1 MVWKLTACQIHSQVH
16 LEPAQTFLAQTQ
28 VVLKVEVLQTTYAP
42 TQHKKTARGLLKMLT
57 GKNTRTSTS
66 IEVNIDIYIYKYTSI
81 KN

>member
-1 MVWKLTACQIHSQVH
+1 MLWTGMVWKLTACQIHSQVH

-57 GKNTRTSTS
+57 KTQ
-66 IEVNIDIYIYKYTSI
+66 EQAQVLK
-81 KN
+81 